1 MKYFLIIYLFQCAV
15 SLAVLYLPFHFWL
28 RKETCFRTSRMTL
41 LGITALSFLL
51 PLIDMRWIT
60 AWLGHEE
67 WSVWSEMPEISIF
80 YFYANPGHNH
90 SFCIEPEDKIYKYF
104 YLLRIV
110 GIIYLL
116 GAMFCFLYK
125 LINLIRLLRFIPKGC
140 LWIHRENGCLIYCH
154 AHPIPPFS
162 WMNRIVISEEDYQKN
177 GQEILMHEQAHIANK
192 HSWDVL
198 WLSLVEILQWF
209 NPFVWML
216 SKDMNAIH
224 EFEADRMVLCKGIDK
239 ARYQLLMIRKVTN
252 RPEYT
257 FSNYLNQGQVKQRI
271 LMMNTS
277 ISPKRWKYL
286 YLLPLIVACITAY
299 AQKHPAVIR
308 GHVTDENGNAIPM
321 ASVLI
326 PHARTG
332 TLTDTKGM
340 YLLYAGKEDTLHVG
354 LQGYGTQS
362 IPLEDYPIYH
372 GTIVLNV
379 QLSKK

>member
-15 SLAVLYLPFHFWL
+15 SLAVLYLPFHIWL

-67 WSVWSEMPEISIF
+67 WSVWSEMPKISIF
-80 YFYANPGHNH
+80 YANPDH
-90 SFCIEPEDKIYKYF
+90 FCIEPEDGNYKYF

-125 LINLIRLLRFIPKGC
+125 LINLIRLLRFIPKGS
-140 LWIHRENGCLIYCH
+140 LWIHREDSCLIYCH
-154 AHPIPPFS
+154 AHPTPPFS

-286 YLLPLIVACITAY
+286 YLLPLIVACIIVYTQKQPAY
-299 AQKHPAVIR
+299 IQGR
-308 GHVTDENGNAIPM
+308 VTDEYGNALPDVM
-321 ASVLI
+321 VDV
-326 PHARTG
+326 PHVHVA
-332 TLTDTKGM
+332 TLTFTDGM
-340 YLLYAGKEDTLHVG
+340 YSIDAGKEDTIRFRMR
-354 LQGYGTQS
+354 GYDTQNIS
-362 IPLEDYPIYH
+362 LKDYPIYN
-372 GTIVLNV
+372 GTIILNV

>member
-15 SLAVLYLPFHFWL
+15 SLAVLYLPFHVWL

-90 SFCIEPEDKIYKYF
+90 SFCIEPEDGNYKYF

-140 LWIHRENGCLIYCH
+140 LWTHREDGCLIYCH
-154 AHPIPPFS
+154 AHPTPPFS
-162 WMNRIVISEEDYQKN
+162 WMNRIVISEEDYQSN

-224 EFEADRMVLCKGIDK
+224 EFEADQMVLCKGIDK

-332 TLTDTKGM
+332 TLTDPKGM

-354 LQGYGTQS
+354 VQGYGTQS
-362 IPLEDYPIYH
+362 IPLKDYPIYH

>member
-90 SFCIEPEDKIYKYF
+90 SFCIEPEDGNYKYF

-140 LWIHRENGCLIYCH
+140 LWTHREDGCLIYCH
-154 AHPIPPFS
+154 AHPTPPFS

-239 ARYQLLMIRKVTN
+239 VRYQLLMIRKVTN

-286 YLLPLIVACITAY
+286 YLLPLIVACIIVYTQKQPAY
-299 AQKHPAVIR
+299 IQGR
-308 GHVTDENGNAIPM
+308 VTDEYGNALPDVM
-321 ASVLI
+321 VDV
-326 PHARTG
+326 PHVHVA
-332 TLTDTKGM
+332 TLTFTKGM
-340 YLLYAGKEDTLHVG
+340 YSIHAGKEDTIRFRMR
-354 LQGYGTQS
+354 GYDTQNIS
-362 IPLEDYPIYH
+362 LKDYPIYN
-372 GTIVLNV
+372 GTIILNV

>member
-80 YFYANPGHNH
+80 YANH
-90 SFCIEPEDKIYKYF
+90 SFCIEPEDWNYKYF

-140 LWIHRENGCLIYCH
+140 LWIHREDGCLIYCH

-162 WMNRIVISEEDYQKN
+162 WMNRIVISEEDYQSN

-192 HSWDVL
+192 HSWDIL

-239 ARYQLLMIRKVTN
+239 VRYQLLMIRKVTN

-340 YLLYAGKEDTLHVG
+340 YLLYAGKEDTLRVG
-354 LQGYGTQS
+354 VQGYGTQS
-362 IPLEDYPIYH
+362 IPLKDYPIYN

-379 QLSKK
+379 QLSPKLRSK

>member
-51 PLIDMRWIT
+51 PLIDMRWVT

-140 LWIHRENGCLIYCH
+140 LWIHRENGYFIYCH
-154 AHPIPPFS
+154 AHPTPPFS

-177 GQEILMHEQAHIANK
+177 GQEILMHEQAHVACK

-239 ARYQLLMIRKVTN
+239 VRYQLLMIRKVTN

-257 FSNYLNQGQVKQRI
+257 FSNYLNQGQIKTTHHHDEHIHLSVPMEISVSASFDCRLYHSI
-271 LMMNTS
+271 LPETS
-277 ISPKRWKYL
+277 CCYTR
-286 YLLPLIVACITAY
+286 ACD
-299 AQKHPAVIR
+299 
-308 GHVTDENGNAIPM
+308 G
-321 ASVLI
+321 
-326 PHARTG
+326 
-332 TLTDTKGM
+332 
-340 YLLYAGKEDTLHVG
+340 
-354 LQGYGTQS
+354 
-362 IPLEDYPIYH
+362 
-372 GTIVLNV
+372 
-379 QLSKK
+379 

>member
-1 MKYFLIIYLFQCAV
+1 MKYFLIVYIFQCAV
-15 SLAVLYLPFHFWL
+15 SLAVLYLPFHIWL
-28 RKETCFRTSRMTL
+28 RKETCFRSSRMTL
-41 LGITALSFLL
+41 LGITVLSFLL

-60 AWLGHEE
+60 AWFGHEE

-80 YFYANPGHNH
+80 YANPGHNMEY
-90 SFCIEPEDKIYKYF
+90 CIEPEDGNYKYF

-110 GIIYLL
+110 GVIYLL
-116 GAMFCFLYK
+116 GVMFCFLNK

-140 LWIHRENGCLIYCH
+140 LWIHREDGCLIYCH

-162 WMNRIVISEEDYQKN
+162 WMNRIVISEEDYQSN
-177 GQEILMHEQAHIANK
+177 GQEILKHEQAHVACK

-209 NPFVWML
+209 NPLVWML

-224 EFEADRMVLCKGIDK
+224 EFEADQKVLCKGIDK
-239 ARYQLLMIRKVTN
+239 VRYQLLMIRKAISC
-252 RPEYT
+252 PHYI
-257 FSNYLNQGQVKQRI
+257 FSNHFNQGQVKQRI

-332 TLTDTKGM
+332 TLTDPKGM

>member
-1 MKYFLIIYLFQCAV
+1 MKYFLIIYLFQCSV

-51 PLIDMRWIT
+51 PLIDMRWVT
-60 AWLGHEE
+60 VWLGHEE

-80 YFYANPGHNH
+80 YANPDH
-90 SFCIEPEDKIYKYF
+90 FCIEPEDGNYKYF

-125 LINLIRLLRFIPKGC
+125 LINLIRLLRFIPKGS

-154 AHPIPPFS
+154 AHPTPPFS

-239 ARYQLLMIRKVTN
+239 VRYQLLMIRKVTN

-362 IPLEDYPIYH
+362 IPLEDYPIYN

-379 QLSKK
+379 QLSPK

>member
-28 RKETCFRTSRMTL
+28 RKETSFRTSRMTL

-90 SFCIEPEDKIYKYF
+90 SFCIEPEDGNYKYF

-125 LINLIRLLRFIPKGC
+125 LINLIRLLRFIPKGS
-140 LWIHRENGCLIYCH
+140 LWIHRENGYFIYCH
-154 AHPIPPFS
+154 AHPTPPFS

-239 ARYQLLMIRKVTN
+239 VRYQLLMIRKVTN

-326 PHARTG
+326 AHARTG
-332 TLTDTKGM
+332 TLTDPKGM
-340 YLLYAGKEDTLHVG
+340 YLLYAGKEDTLRVG
-354 LQGYGTQS
+354 VQGYGTQS
-362 IPLEDYPIYH
+362 IPLKDYPIYH

>member
-15 SLAVLYLPFHFWL
+15 SLAVLYLPFHIWL

-80 YFYANPGHNH
+80 YANPGH
-90 SFCIEPEDKIYKYF
+90 FCIEPEDGNYKYF

-125 LINLIRLLRFIPKGC
+125 LINLIRLLRFIPKGS
-140 LWIHRENGCLIYCH
+140 LWIHREDSCLIYCH

-239 ARYQLLMIRKVTN
+239 VRYQLLMIRKVTN

-326 PHARTG
+326 AHARTG
-332 TLTDTKGM
+332 TLTDPKGM
-340 YLLYAGKEDTLHVG
+340 YLLYAGKEDTLRVG
-354 LQGYGTQS
+354 VQGYGTQS

>member
-15 SLAVLYLPFHFWL
+15 SLAVLYLPFHIWL

-140 LWIHRENGCLIYCH
+140 LWTHREDGCLIYCH
-154 AHPIPPFS
+154 AHPTPPFS

-177 GQEILMHEQAHIANK
+177 GQEILMHEQAHVANK

-332 TLTDTKGM
+332 TLTDPKGM

-379 QLSKK
+379 QLSQK

>member
-140 LWIHRENGCLIYCH
+140 LWTHREDGCLIYCH
-154 AHPIPPFS
+154 AHPTPPFS

-192 HSWDVL
+192 HSWDIL

-224 EFEADRMVLCKGIDK
+224 EFEADQMVLCKGIDK

-286 YLLPLIVACITAY
+286 YLLPLIVACTIAY

-340 YLLYAGKEDTLHVG
+340 YLLYAGKEDTLRVG
-354 LQGYGTQS
+354 VQGYGTQS
-362 IPLEDYPIYH
+362 IPLKDYPIYN